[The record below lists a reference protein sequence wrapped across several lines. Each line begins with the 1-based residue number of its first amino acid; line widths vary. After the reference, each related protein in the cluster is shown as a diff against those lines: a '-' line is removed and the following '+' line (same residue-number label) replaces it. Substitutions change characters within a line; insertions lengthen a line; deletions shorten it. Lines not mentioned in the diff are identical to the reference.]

1 MKYGNKQAR
10 GAIVKE
16 PPFNKPEY
24 PCDKLPQFRSFQNDC
39 RVVCVAADSSKTC
52 VSLLVC
58 LCFMVVEFCGGYF
71 THRQEKIAY
80 DLLHIAQFLWTLTVY
95 MFAALL

>member
-1 MKYGNKQAR
+1 MINCHNFAASR
-10 GAIVKE
+10 MIVE
-16 PPFNKPEY
+16 LY
-24 PCDKLPQFRSFQNDC
+24 VWLQTVRKLVF
-39 RVVCVAADSSKTC
+39 A
-52 VSLLVC
+52 LLVC